1 MTLQTDDRKQ
11 IFQSKRKKYFLEQTI
26 HSDSLR
32 KFLCWTPCSEKS
44 CECCL
49 KDPNKELKGLPTI
62 FLPLPSLPP
71 PLNLSLFLL
80 SHSQILFMVRLLL
93 LWGGTCMRWT
103 LIIETAIE
111 RVRNCLHDLIFSS
124 KVQWQNFQTTLT
136 YNKGS
141 SSSSV
146 LLRAAVENWD
156 MRNRHYVRSRR
167 WRFLSQLSN
176 FHFPLTA
183 QHYSAHLTVKS
194 KIDKSFFSAFFC
206 LLRVFFFCWPFAL
219 RKANLTLP

>member
-1 MTLQTDDRKQ
+1 
-11 IFQSKRKKYFLEQTI
+11 
-26 HSDSLR
+26 
-32 KFLCWTPCSEKS
+32 
-44 CECCL
+44 
-49 KDPNKELKGLPTI
+49 
-62 FLPLPSLPP
+62 
-71 PLNLSLFLL
+71 
-80 SHSQILFMVRLLL
+80 MVRLLL

-156 MRNRHYVRSRR
+156 MRNRHYYVRSRR

-194 KIDKSFFSAFFC
+194 KIDKSFFSAFFPFF
-206 LLRVFFFCWPFAL
+206 VYFFFVGPSLSGRLIWRCL
-219 RKANLTLP
+219 RKSVRMHWHFSKWNFMVDFSLLIYGTAAPFSRV

>member
-1 MTLQTDDRKQ
+1 MQTDDRKQ
-11 IFQSKRKKYFLEQTI
+11 IFQSKRKKILSGTDHPF
-26 HSDSLR
+26 R
-32 KFLCWTPCSEKS
+32 FFRNFLCWTPCSEKS

-71 PLNLSLFLL
+71 LNLSPFFL

-156 MRNRHYVRSRR
+156 MGNRHYYVVRSRR

-194 KIDKSFFSAFFC
+194 KIDKSFFSAFFFPSSC
-206 LLRVFFFCWPFAL
+206 ISFLLAL
-219 RKANLTLP
+219 RSPEG